1 MHIAF
6 VHFTGF
12 KPTASWSETAVS
24 MVHAL
29 RGAGHKVTV
38 IEPRVSRTTF
48 YLLARKAM
56 YRMVGQH
63 FHAER
68 HRSVALELARSTE
81 EQLAKLKER
90 PDLVLGSS
98 SLPMAYLRTPIP
110 TAFWTDATFAS
121 MLGFYQEFSA
131 LSTETVRSGH
141 EVENLAL
148 ARCTL
153 ALYSSEWAARSA
165 IKDHRA
171 DPRKVHVIPFG
182 PNLSEIPS
190 RPQVLRRIAGR
201 DRSTCR
207 LVFIGYDWERKQGAL
222 AMAVRTQLHRLGV
235 PAELTV
241 VGAEPGSP
249 RESGSLNILGR
260 LNKQDPKHRELLE
273 EVLSS
278 AHFLVVPSKA
288 ECYGMI
294 YAEAAAFGVPSVA
307 LDVGGVGTVVH
318 NGRNGLL
325 FDPRTQ
331 AATIAE
337 RIADV
342 WRNGDAYEALATS
355 TRDDF
360 EQRLDWPRCIE
371 LLATAVSEHA
381 YPVLEEQVASGA

>member
-1 MHIAF
+1 MHVAF

-12 KPTASWSETAVS
+12 RPTASWSETAES
-24 MVHAL
+24 MVRGL
-29 RGAGHKVTV
+29 REQGHRVTV
-38 IEPRVSRTTF
+38 IEPKVSRTTF
-48 YLLARKAM
+48 YLQARKAM
-56 YRMVGQH
+56 YRMVGRH

-68 HRSVALELARSTE
+68 QRSVAMELARSTE
-81 EQLAKLKER
+81 EQLARMKDR
-90 PDLVLGSS
+90 PDLVLSSS
-98 SLPMAYLRTPIP
+98 SLPMAYLRTDLC

-182 PNLSEIPS
+182 PNLPEIPS
-190 RPQVLRRIAGR
+190 RQQVMRRIAGR
-201 DRSTCR
+201 DRTICR
-207 LVFIGYDWERKQGAL
+207 LVFIGYDWERKQGDLAL
-222 AMAVRTQLHRLGV
+222 AVHTHLQKLGV

-241 VGAEPGSP
+241 VGAEPELD
-249 RESGSLNILGR
+249 RKDRSLHVLGR
-260 LNKQDPKHRELLE
+260 LNKQDPQHRQVLE
-273 EVLSS
+273 EVLSN

-318 NGRNGLL
+318 DGRNGLL
-325 FDPRTQ
+325 FDARAK
-331 AATIAE
+331 AAAIAE

-342 WRNGDAYEALATS
+342 WRNGHAYEALAS
-355 TRDDF
+355 ATRDDF
-360 EQRLDWPRCIE
+360 EERLDWPRCIE
-371 LLATAVSEHA
+371 LLAAAVSHHA
-381 YPVLEEQVASGA
+381 EAALEEQVAGEA